1 MNDGGLEPLP
11 MGQVSQLLLR
21 NLEARRLV
29 KLEPRGVQV
38 RIDNNLM
45 VTLVRAAGPDS
56 AQVEFNYT
64 ATYGSLGFI
73 KIEGE
78 FVYSGPAAVQTAQE
92 WEAKRQMSGEVASEI
107 HTSIMHACIPEA
119 VTLARSIH
127 LPPPIPLPQVKFDKG
142 PPAGQPAKV
151 SGYGPEIA

>member
-1 MNDGGLEPLP
+1 
-11 MGQVSQLLLR
+11 MGQVSNLLFR

-29 KLEPRGVQV
+29 RLEQRAVQV

-45 VTLVRAAGPDS
+45 VTTIRPHQADA

-78 FVYSGPAAVQTAQE
+78 FVYAGPQAAQLAKD
-92 WEAKRQMSGEVASEI
+92 WEAKRQMPGEVASEI

-119 VTLARSIH
+119 VMLARTVQ
-127 LPPPIPLPQVKFDKG
+127 LPPPIPLPQVRFDQPPKG
-142 PPAGQPAKV
+142 GPAP
-151 SGYGPEIA
+151 SMSHSSTPEIA